1 MTPLPPFKGLILILQ
16 KSDDHPI
23 QVHAL
28 IGSVLAATAA
38 IEYARTGHT
47 HLFASNY
54 STYSTNT
61 ALVLSIFA
69 LIASMVDLIRTSSA
83 SSIPSGLAF
92 SALYLFSFVR
102 LQAGHSY
109 GYEIS
114 LLASILLGIFFLPGT
129 RKVVERPLPREFCLL
144 GVYGI
149 VIFANAI
156 HFWLGLGLSLSFAL
170 LALSDDVVRS
180 YSTSIP
186 HNQ

>member
-1 MTPLPPFKGLILILQ
+1 MTPLPPFQRLILTLQ

-23 QVHAL
+23 QVHVV

-54 STYSTNT
+54 STYST
-61 ALVLSIFA
+61 FA
-69 LIASMVDLIRTSSA
+69 LIASLVDLIRTSSA

-114 LLASILLGIFFLPGT
+114 LLASILLGI
-129 RKVVERPLPREFCLL
+129 
-144 GVYGI
+144 
-149 VIFANAI
+149 
-156 HFWLGLGLSLSFAL
+156 
-170 LALSDDVVRS
+170 
-180 YSTSIP
+180 
-186 HNQ
+186 

>member
-1 MTPLPPFKGLILILQ
+1 MRPSDSPILTPSLSPTSDKPDQKDNKWYNNPMTPLPPFQRLILTLQ

-23 QVHAL
+23 QVHVV

-69 LIASMVDLIRTSSA
+69 LIASLVDLIRTSSA

-114 LLASILLGIFFLPGT
+114 LLASILLGI
-129 RKVVERPLPREFCLL
+129 
-144 GVYGI
+144 
-149 VIFANAI
+149 
-156 HFWLGLGLSLSFAL
+156 
-170 LALSDDVVRS
+170 
-180 YSTSIP
+180 
-186 HNQ
+186 